1 MGRVDQV
8 PVADIDPDMPRLLA
22 RAIATNEEDKV
33 TRLEP
38 VRRNPD
44 CVGRVILPRRVVW
57 QGDAE
62 LRKHVLDETRTVE
75 PGLRLRA
82 TPLVRDAEVGNR
94 DRDDGVVL
102 RGGRQATANEKRVGR

>member
-8 PVADIDPDMPRLLA
+8 PVAHIDPDMPRLLT
-22 RAIATNEEDKV
+22 RAISTNEEDEV

-44 CVGRVILPRRVVW
+44 SVGRVVLPRRVVW
-57 QGDAE
+57 QEDAE
-62 LRKHVLDETRTVE
+62 LSKHVLDETRTVE

-82 TPLVRDAEVGNR
+82 TPLVLDAEVPHR
-94 DRDDGVVL
+94 DRDDGI
-102 RGGRQATANEKRVGR
+102 